1 MVPIHKNQEIGGIYF
16 HLRGIDVFLSLF
28 PGHAPPKLRDLG
40 VTTIPAHIL
49 DATMQY
55 RPESIVTITNQT
67 QPVTTA
73 FCWKKSDK
81 YRDISDLNY

>member
-1 MVPIHKNQEIGGIYF
+1 
-16 HLRGIDVFLSLF
+16 
-28 PGHAPPKLRDLG
+28 
-40 VTTIPAHIL
+40 
-49 DATMQY
+49 MQY